1 MAFTKKQ
8 EEEVN
13 KAMLQEPPKKW
24 HPDNYLFSIQGCP
37 KYEGYIPE
45 NLEHEVCKYC
55 GKINYYH

>member
-8 EEEVN
+8 EEKVN

-24 HPDNYLFSIQGCP
+24 DLDNYLFSIQGCP
-37 KYEGYIPE
+37 GYVGYTPE

-55 GKINYYH
+55 GKISYYH